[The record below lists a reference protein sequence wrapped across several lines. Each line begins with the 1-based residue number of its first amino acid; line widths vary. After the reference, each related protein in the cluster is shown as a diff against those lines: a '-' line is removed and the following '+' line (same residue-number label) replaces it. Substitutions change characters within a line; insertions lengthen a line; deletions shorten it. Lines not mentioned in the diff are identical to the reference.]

1 MTQEEINNK
10 FTKENHCEKYLVRD
24 VSEFNP
30 GVSYQV
36 QTTTG
41 FCVDEKSN
49 PTEVTGDFV
58 CVTIYDSDENEE
70 LGGASILLSRKETLS
85 LIEKLAK
92 AAILLRKEYTD

>member
-1 MTQEEINNK
+1 MSEEAKNCWILKNKVMTQEEINNK

-58 CVTIYDSDENEE
+58 CVTIYYHFCVY
-70 LGGASILLSRKETLS
+70 LFIKIYILLQRYKIFS
-85 LIEKLAK
+85 
-92 AAILLRKEYTD
+92 